1 MLAKS
6 KTPFLKRLMFLMVSL
21 VLLLLLVHALFGKR
35 GYFELKRMK
44 DQKEN
49 LDQQIEH
56 LKLEN
61 KQILGEIKSLKTDP
75 KAIEKIAREELGL
88 VKPGE
93 IKITTNKAADR
104 KSTRLNSSHEW
115 ISYAVFCL

>member
-1 MLAKS
+1 MMAKS
-6 KTPFLKRLMFLMVSL
+6 KPFFLKRLMFIMVSL

-44 DQKEN
+44 DQKGN
-49 LDQQIEH
+49 LDHQIEH

-61 KQILGEIKSLKTDP
+61 KQILEEIKSLKTDP
-75 KAIEKIAREELGL
+75 KVIEKIAREELGL

-93 IKITTNKAADR
+93 IKITTNKPD
-104 KSTRLNSSHEW
+104 SPGDPSSKPTSSQDKH
-115 ISYAVFCL
+115 SKP

>member
-1 MLAKS
+1 MAKS
-6 KTPFLKRLMFLMVSL
+6 TTPFLKRLMFLMVSL

-35 GYFELKRMK
+35 GYFELKKMK

-49 LDQQIEH
+49 LDRQIEQ
-56 LKLEN
+56 LKSEN
-61 KQILGEIKSLKTDP
+61 KQILEEIKSLKTDP

-93 IKITTNKAADR
+93 IKITTNKAEASD
-104 KSTRLNSSHEW
+104 SPVNPSSKPASSPDKHP
-115 ISYAVFCL
+115 

>member
-93 IKITTNKAADR
+93 IKITTNKAAASD
-104 KSTRLNSSHEW
+104 SSVDPSSKPSSSEKHP
-115 ISYAVFCL
+115 